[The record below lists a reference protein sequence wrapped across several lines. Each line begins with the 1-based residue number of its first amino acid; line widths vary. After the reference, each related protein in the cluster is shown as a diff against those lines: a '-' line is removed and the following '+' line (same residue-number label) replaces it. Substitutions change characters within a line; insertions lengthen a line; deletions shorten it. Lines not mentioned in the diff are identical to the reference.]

1 MNRTELF
8 LKKRIGIIGGSRA
21 KKEILEKAEL
31 MGKLIAKNGY
41 ILVNGGMGGVME
53 ASSRGAKSENGLVIS
68 ILPGINTDESNI
80 YTDIAIPTG
89 LGYMRNPLVVFN
101 SDIII
106 AIDGS
111 FGTLSELA
119 YSNIYNKKIFGLDS
133 WDIPGIEPFETPEEI
148 IEEINKY
155 FGI

>member
-1 MNRTELF
+1 MNRSELF

-21 KKEILEKAEL
+21 SKESLKKAEL
-31 MGKLIAKNGY
+31 TGKLIAKNGY

-68 ILPGINTDESNI
+68 ILPGMNFNDANI

-89 LGYMRNPLVVFN
+89 LGYMRNPVVVFN
-101 SDIII
+101 SDVIV

-111 FGTLSELA
+111 YGTLSEIA
-119 YSNIYNKKIFGLDS
+119 YSNIYDKKIFGLDT
-133 WDIPGIEPFETPEEI
+133 WDISGIEVFETPEEI

-155 FGI
+155 FGK